1 MGNQFIPRLTIAK
14 KKTGLLSWPWLSIAP
29 ACCYLYSL
37 PWIYKPFF
45 SPETEAHV
53 NILIQNLFCALLGC
67 WENQTPKWIS
77 EVDKYTRLRS
87 RMIGLVPKS
96 CLLLTCVHAQWRILW
111 WTLIISWPLD
121 LRGVTRLLKLVN
133 KFHFHFNWRVR
144 SVLQSIAV
152 GQFISYDDRVTPL
165 SRLHRPFMIPMVAI
179 LEFTGCVTLQA
190 VRKCH
195 LCRLN

>member
-1 MGNQFIPRLTIAK
+1 MEKYFFWDTLLTIAK

-121 LRGVTRLLKLVN
+121 LRGVTRLLKLVS
-133 KFHFHFNWRVR
+133 FSFQLARVV
-144 SVLQSIAV
+144 SVAV
-152 GQFISYDDRVTPL
+152 NCRW
-165 SRLHRPFMIPMVAI
+165 
-179 LEFTGCVTLQA
+179 A
-190 VRKCH
+190 VH
-195 LCRLN
+195 YLWW